1 MTFKELKNKIKEEQK
16 VLAEA
21 IRNGKTGRKPKN
33 RTDDNIGD
41 YNGLEWNQHDYRH
54 RHIIYCN
61 MFNNTP
67 YESIEQP
74 RDGNAPSS
82 YMLESIKKEW
92 EGMLDEAL
100 RDCA

>member
-16 VLAEA
+16 TLAQL

-33 RTDDNIGD
+33 RNYENSADWED
-41 YNGLEWNQHDYRH
+41 LEWNQRDYRH
-54 RHIIYCN
+54 KHIIYCN

-67 YESIEQP
+67 YELIEQP
-74 RDGNAPSS
+74 RNENKPSS
-82 YMLESIKKEW
+82 YMLDSIRKEW